1 MFCPN
6 CKAEYRPGFTRCS
19 DCDVDLVD
27 FLPKEIKINN
37 NKNEN
42 EIPDEIPAGL
52 NTDELALVPVLSI
65 YNLGDIAVV
74 KDILEGQ
81 GIDYYMQGENT
92 HYIRSYTGPT
102 ILMVREDQVQ
112 TVRDLLSK
120 FDLKFTIDNS
130 VINFKLR

>member
-37 NKNEN
+37 NKNE
-42 EIPDEIPAGL
+42 EVIPDEIPTGL

-81 GIDYYMQGENT
+81 GIDYFMQGDNT
-92 HYIRSYTGPT
+92 DNFRSQKGPT
-102 ILMVREDQVQ
+102 TLMVREDQAQAVK
-112 TVRDLLSK
+112 DMLSN
-120 FDLKFTIDNS
+120 FDLKFTMFS
-130 VINFKLR
+130 TKLY